1 MAKSFHKGQW
11 TVQLRNVR
19 KLRKDL
25 EDIKASNAKAV
36 KATVS
41 DMRARAPGAIASC
54 VTAIYNIKKSEITPA
69 SGKSEK
75 PKKMAGTIRVSGE
88 TIDEMTIIYTGR
100 MLTPVHFGMT
110 PKTPPKGKKYTLKQ
124 QVIKGESKVIGRY
137 LNTRTPGG
145 PYAKRSHNILM
156 GTGAKSADKVSAI
169 PFQRMSENRTDLK
182 KFTTISMPQMIT
194 SDRVAPAIKE
204 RLSTMLKERLDH
216 HMKRQLGTK

>member
-11 TVQLRNVR
+11 TVQLRNAG

-25 EDIKASNAKAV
+25 DDIKASNAKAV

-75 PKKMAGTIRVSGE
+75 PKKMAGSIRVSGE
-88 TIDEMTIIYTGR
+88 TIDEMTITYTGR
-100 MLTPVHFGMT
+100 MLTPTHFGMT

-156 GTGAKSADKVSAI
+156 GTGAKSVDKVAAI
-169 PFQRMSENRTDLK
+169 PFQRMSENRTDLR

-194 SDRVAPAIKE
+194 SDRVAPSIKE
-204 RLSTMLKERLDH
+204 RLSNMLRERLDH